1 MPDNLTTRAA
11 RFAPAVDGARK
22 APESLDE
29 PARTVVFAL
38 ATETPARVW
47 DWERGIIEEV
57 LLMSGAEFPAQV
69 PLLDAHSRYSVENQL
84 GSLRTLHVEG
94 AALCAT
100 AHFSSVPRAEEAFAK
115 VREGHLTDISVGYS
129 VEDAVWIPEGETAF
143 VDGRT
148 FSGPLRVVRKWRVK
162 EGSLTPI
169 GADEQA
175 KARSTAQPETLNQTE
190 AVKMPE
196 DKTKGPEGVRTEPGN
211 TPAPAANDPA
221 NNTAAGKRAA
231 ASATAPDDAE
241 TRAACAEMVSLGVRH
256 GCPEFAEEAI
266 RSGRGLD
273 QFRAKLLDR
282 ISSAAESV
290 APKHS
295 VAVGEGTAEKFQ
307 RAATDAL
314 LMRSAMTGK
323 PDDQAAPGAL
333 ELRGY
338 TLKEIARECLRQSGK
353 TASGDAMTM
362 IGRAFTTSDF
372 PAILADVAHK
382 AILRGAEEANETFS
396 VWVGEANASDFKTHT
411 GVALDSF
418 SSLDLVP
425 EGGEYKY
432 GQTSDRGVPYSVAT
446 YGKLF
451 AITRQAIVND
461 DLNALT
467 TIPALMGRAAMR
479 TVGNIVYDLLIKNEA
494 LADGN
499 ALFSTAHKN
508 LAGSGDTVTVATFGA
523 GVTAMGTHRDGNGA
537 ILNLR
542 PAYLIVPI
550 ALQAQAFQ
558 LLHGQVIGTQAQPN
572 VPNPWANSV
581 TPVPEG
587 RLDGHTAL
595 AWYIAA
601 SKGFSIDVAWLHGN
615 KVPRVEQRQGW
626 SIDGAEYKVG
636 IDAGAFVAD
645 WRGLYKNPGKAA

>member
-175 KARSTAQPETLNQTE
+175 KARSTVQPETLNQTE

-231 ASATAPDDAE
+231 
-241 TRAACAEMVSLGVRH
+241 
-256 GCPEFAEEAI
+256 
-266 RSGRGLD
+266 
-273 QFRAKLLDR
+273 DR
-282 ISSAAESV
+282 KSV
-290 APKHS
+290 
-295 VAVGEGTAEKFQ
+295 V
-307 RAATDAL
+307 
-314 LMRSAMTGK
+314 
-323 PDDQAAPGAL
+323 
-333 ELRGY
+333 
-338 TLKEIARECLRQSGK
+338 
-353 TASGDAMTM
+353 
-362 IGRAFTTSDF
+362 
-372 PAILADVAHK
+372 
-382 AILRGAEEANETFS
+382 
-396 VWVGEANASDFKTHT
+396 
-411 GVALDSF
+411 
-418 SSLDLVP
+418 
-425 EGGEYKY
+425 
-432 GQTSDRGVPYSVAT
+432 
-446 YGKLF
+446 
-451 AITRQAIVND
+451 
-461 DLNALT
+461 
-467 TIPALMGRAAMR
+467 
-479 TVGNIVYDLLIKNEA
+479 
-494 LADGN
+494 
-499 ALFSTAHKN
+499 
-508 LAGSGDTVTVATFGA
+508 
-523 GVTAMGTHRDGNGA
+523 
-537 ILNLR
+537 
-542 PAYLIVPI
+542 
-550 ALQAQAFQ
+550 
-558 LLHGQVIGTQAQPN
+558 
-572 VPNPWANSV
+572 
-581 TPVPEG
+581 
-587 RLDGHTAL
+587 
-595 AWYIAA
+595 
-601 SKGFSIDVAWLHGN
+601 
-615 KVPRVEQRQGW
+615 
-626 SIDGAEYKVG
+626 
-636 IDAGAFVAD
+636 
-645 WRGLYKNPGKAA
+645 